1 FGWDDLGDWNALE
14 RLHNGDAKNVAMA
27 NHVELDTQGAIVY
40 SSSDD
45 EVIVT
50 IGLDDVLVV
59 RDRNATLIAKK
70 DRTQDIKQAIKILKD
85 NSLLQDFL

>member
-1 FGWDDLGDWNALE
+1 
-14 RLHNGDAKNVAMA
+14 
-27 NHVELDTQGAIVY
+27 
-40 SSSDD
+40 D